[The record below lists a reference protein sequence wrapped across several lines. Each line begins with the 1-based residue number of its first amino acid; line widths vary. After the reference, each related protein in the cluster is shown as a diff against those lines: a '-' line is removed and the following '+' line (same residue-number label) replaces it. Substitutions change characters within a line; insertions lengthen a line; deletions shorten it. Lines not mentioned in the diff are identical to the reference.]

1 MNVVTR
7 MLVTSL
13 VLGAGATAYAVLADS
28 PRPPAPGIERRSDAA
43 SRRPLS
49 PPPPA
54 AREVLGRGAELSLRP
69 VQVERLEALDHEW
82 GSRQGGIEADLDAAM
97 AEFPLFMGEA
107 QAGRGTTVTEIQ
119 RRAAEIA
126 ALGRTL
132 REERRLHGEAATRLL
147 TDAQRERLGEMA
159 PPPAARGGM
168 K

>member
-7 MLVTSL
+7 TLVTSL
-13 VLGAGATAYAVLADS
+13 VLGAVATAYAVLADG
-28 PRPPAPGIERRSDAA
+28 PRPPAPSVERRSDAV

-54 AREVLGRGAELSLRP
+54 AREILGRGAELFLRP
-69 VQVERLEALDHEW
+69 VQVARLEALDREW
-82 GSRQGGIEADLDAAM
+82 GSQQAGIEANLDAAM
-97 AEFPLFMGEA
+97 AEFSLFMGEA

-126 ALGRTL
+126 ALGRAL
-132 REERRLHGEAATRLL
+132 REERRLHGETAARLL
-147 TDAQRERLGEMA
+147 TDAQRERMGQMA
-159 PPPAARGGM
+159 ALAARGDT